1 MKLEMPEAVVFLSLL
16 IILGSC
22 INGFALESVEW
33 NIQKT
38 LKLEQAPIDVALA
51 SDGNRMFVLTQQ
63 GEIIIYSAGGDEQA
77 RLKVGNH
84 VDSIKLGSRGD
95 TLILQSRENKTIQIV
110 SLDFIL
116 DINVAGSPYK
126 GPPNA
131 PVTIAVFS
139 DFQ

>member
-1 MKLEMPEAVVFLSLL
+1 MKWEIPKPVVFLSILF
-16 IILGSC
+16 ILGSC
-22 INGFALESVEW
+22 LNGFALESVEW

-38 LKLEQAPIDVALA
+38 LKFEEAPIDVALA
-51 SDGNRMFVLTQQ
+51 SDGNRMFVLTQL
-63 GEIIIYSAGGDEQA
+63 GEIIIYSDSGDEQA

-84 VDSIKLGSRGD
+84 VDSIKLGPRGD

-126 GPPNA
+126 GPANA